1 MSIKKNIGKNT
12 IGDNQKMTVDLHTY
26 NMSTHDL
33 STIFRNTQSPGTLV
47 PNLVLLAQKG
57 DTIDI
62 DIESHVLTHPT
73 VGPLFGSF
81 KHENHIFSVPLRL
94 YNSWLHNNRT
104 KIGLNMADIK
114 LPQIKVNI
122 NNKIDVP
129 KVENINS
136 QVNPSCLLAYLG
148 IRGFGNN
155 IAADGAT
162 INAPVEKLAVPLLG
176 YYDIFK
182 NYYANTQE
190 KDFYIIGATEAIQQI
205 IVNQVSGGKFASE
218 TPDNIQIGIAKGD
231 TVTINPKN
239 TYEANELT
247 VTWID
252 ASINKPR
259 TGQIDDFGTW
269 NKATGVWTVNI
280 SQTTVGVLMS
290 ITPKNRVS
298 LKSYPLED
306 IDEMRDLILQ
316 TKGNTTLYVNEEQAE
331 YDLPLY
337 KSFGERLP
345 TGKLNTTSSQYG
357 LALKTYNSDLLQN
370 WINTEWIDGVTG
382 INEISAVDVSDGKL
396 TMDALN
402 LSQKIYNMLNRI
414 AVSGGTYRDWLET
427 VFTGGNYMERCE
439 TPMFEGGMSTEIV
452 FQEVISNSA
461 SGEQPLGTLAGRGYD
476 TGKQKGGHIKIKVTE
491 PCFIMGMGSI
501 TPRIDY
507 SQGNEFYNELKTLDD
522 IHKPALDGI
531 GYQDSLNWQ
540 RAWWDDIYQNGN
552 INSRVQPSA
561 GKTVAWINYMTNINK
576 TFGNFAVNE
585 NEAFMVLNRN
595 YEFKSGTQLPT
606 TRIADLT
613 TYIDPVKFNYI
624 FAETNLDA
632 MNFWVQTKFD
642 IKVRRLISAKQIPN
656 L

>member
-1 MSIKKNIGKNT
+1 MSLQKNIGKNT
-12 IGDNQKMTVDLHTY
+12 IGDNNKMSVDLHTY

-33 STIFRNTQSPGTLV
+33 STIFRNTQSAGTLV

-81 KHENHIFSVPLRL
+81 KHENHIFSIPIRL

-104 KIGLNMADIK
+104 KIGLNMSDIK
-114 LPQIKVNI
+114 LPQLSINI
-122 NNKIDVP
+122 NKTADKPTPDNQWTQI
-129 KVENINS
+129 
-136 QVNPSCLLAYLG
+136 NPSCLLAYLG
-148 IRGFGNN
+148 IRGYAYN
-155 IAADGAT
+155 T
-162 INAPVEKLAVPLLG
+162 TTSSQEVTVQKMAVPFLG
-176 YYDIFK
+176 YFDIFK

-190 KDFYIIGATEAIQQI
+190 ENFYIIGATVAITQI
-205 IVNQVSGGKFASE
+205 KVTQAEGAIYVST
-218 TPDNIQIGIAKGD
+218 TPDKINIGIANGD
-231 TVTINPKN
+231 SVEINPKN
-239 TYEANELT
+239 TYEADELT
-247 VTWID
+247 ITWFD
-252 ASINKPR
+252 MSTETTR
-259 TGQIDDFGTW
+259 TGKPTDFGTW
-269 NKATGVWTVNI
+269 NKTSGNWNVVMAPT
-280 SQTTVGVLMS
+280 QVGLLMS
-290 ITPKNRVS
+290 ITPKNRVK
-298 LKSYPLED
+298 LQDYPLEE
-306 IDEMRDLILQ
+306 IDEMRDIILS
-316 TKGNTTLYVNEEQAE
+316 TKGNITSIPNKSSIALY
-331 YDLPLY
+331 D
-337 KSFGERLP
+337 SFSKRLP
-345 TGKLNTTSSQYG
+345 SGKLNTTSSQYG
-357 LALKTYNSDLLQN
+357 LCLKTYNSDLLQN
-370 WINTEWIDGVTG
+370 WINTEWIDGVNG
-382 INEISAVDVSDGKL
+382 ISEVTAIDVTDGKL

-402 LSQKIYNMLNRI
+402 LQQKVYNMLNRI

-439 TPMFEGGMSTEIV
+439 TPIFEGGMSTEIV

-491 PCFIMGMGSI
+491 PSFIMGIGSI

-507 SQGNEFYNELKTLDD
+507 SQGNEFYNEFLTLDD

-540 RAWWDDIYQNGN
+540 RAWWDDNRMENNNRI
-552 INSRVQPSA
+552 QPSA
-561 GKTVAWINYMTNINK
+561 GKTVAWLNYMTNINR
-576 TFGNFAVNE
+576 TFGNFAIND

-595 YEFKSGTQLPT
+595 YEMSPSAGTNET
-606 TRIADLT
+606 KIADLT
-613 TYIDPVKFNYI
+613 TYIDPVKYNYI

>member
-1 MSIKKNIGKNT
+1 MSIQKNIGKNT

-81 KHENHIFSVPLRL
+81 KHENHIYSVPLRL

-104 KIGLNMADIK
+104 KIGLNMSDIK
-114 LPQIKVNI
+114 LPQIKVDI
-122 NNKIDVP
+122 DNKKDVP
-129 KVENINS
+129 TVENTNS

-155 IAADGAT
+155 INTDAT
-162 INAPVEKLAVPLLG
+162 TITAPVEKLAVPLLG

-190 KDFYIIGATEAIQQI
+190 EDFYIIGATEAIDKITVKQTGG
-205 IVNQVSGGKFASE
+205 VNIASK
-218 TPDNIQIGIAKGD
+218 TPDNINIGIANGD
-231 TVTINPKN
+231 VVQIRPAN
-239 TYEANELT
+239 TYDNSELT
-247 VTWID
+247 ITWHNAALDKIM
-252 ASINKPR
+252 SGHP
-259 TGQIDDFGTW
+259 TDFGTW
-269 NKATGVWTVNI
+269 NKTTGEWTVKMTN
-280 SQTTVGVLMS
+280 TVGVLMS

-298 LKSYPLED
+298 LKSYPLQS

-439 TPMFEGGMSTEIV
+439 TPIFEGGMSTEIV

-491 PCFIMGMGSI
+491 PCFIMGIGSI

-507 SQGNEFYNELKTLDD
+507 SQGNEFFNELKTIDD

-540 RAWWDDIYQNGN
+540 RAWWDDIYPNGD
-552 INSRVQPSA
+552 ITKRVQPSA

-595 YEFKSGTQLPT
+595 YEFKSGVQLTT

-613 TYIDPVKFNYI
+613 TYIDPVKYNYI

>member
-1 MSIKKNIGKNT
+1 MSIQKNIGKNT

-33 STIFRNTQSPGTLV
+33 STIFRNTQSAGTLV

-104 KIGLNMADIK
+104 KIGLNMSDIK

-122 NNKIDVP
+122 NNKKDVP
-129 KVENINS
+129 TVENTNS

-155 IAADGAT
+155 INTDGVT
-162 INAPVEKLAVPLLG
+162 ISAPVEKLAIPLLG

-190 KDFYIIGATEAIQQI
+190 EDFYIIGATEAIDGITVTQTNGTI
-205 IVNQVSGGKFASE
+205 IQST
-218 TPDNIQIGIAKGD
+218 TPDNINIGIANEDK
-231 TVTINPKN
+231 VKISPKN
-239 TYEANELT
+239 TYNNDELI
-247 VTWID
+247 VTWHN
-252 ASINKPR
+252 AALNKTMSGYP
-259 TGQIDDFGTW
+259 TDFGTW
-269 NKATGVWTVNI
+269 NKNTGEWTVKMTN
-280 SQTTVGVLMS
+280 TVGVLMS
-290 ITPKNRVS
+290 ITPKNRLS
-298 LKSYPLED
+298 LKTYPLED

-316 TKGNTTLYVNEEQAE
+316 TRGNTTLYVNEEQSG
-331 YDLPLY
+331 YNLPLY

-345 TGKLNTTSSQYG
+345 TGKLKTTSSQYG

-414 AVSGGTYRDWLET
+414 AISGGTYRDWLET

-476 TGKQKGGHIKIKVTE
+476 TGRQKGGHIKIKVTE
-491 PCFIMGMGSI
+491 PCFIMGIGSI

-540 RAWWDDIYQNGN
+540 RAWWDDIYQNAD
-552 INSRVQPSA
+552 ITKRVQPSS
-561 GKTVAWINYMTNINK
+561 GKTVAWINYMTNINR

-595 YEFKSGTQLPT
+595 YEFKKGIQLT
-606 TRIADLT
+606 STRIADLT
-613 TYIDPVKFNYI
+613 TYIDPVKYNYI

>member
-1 MSIKKNIGKNT
+1 MSIQKNIGKNT
-12 IGDNQKMTVDLHTY
+12 IGDNKKMSVDLHTY

-33 STIFRNTQSPGTLV
+33 STIWRNTQSVGTLV
-47 PNLVLLAQKG
+47 PNLCFLAQKG

-81 KHENHIFSVPLRL
+81 KHENHIFSVPIRL

-114 LPQIKVNI
+114 LPQLQVII
-122 NNKIDVP
+122 NNKEDKPTVN
-129 KVENINS
+129 NIWT
-136 QVNPSCLLAYLG
+136 QINPSCLLAYLG
-148 IRGFGNN
+148 IRGFGNIIDSTTN
-155 IAADGAT
+155 KQAI
-162 INAPVEKLAVPLLG
+162 EKLAIPLIA

-190 KDFYIIGATEAIQQI
+190 ENFYTIGGTNAIKT
-205 IVNQVSGGKFASE
+205 VTVSQDGGRQYKSE
-218 TPDNIQIGIAKGD
+218 TPDNIQIGIKNND
-231 TVTINPKN
+231 SVTIEPTN
-239 TYEANELT
+239 TYEADDLT
-247 VTWID
+247 VTWFNQ
-252 ASINKPR
+252 ALGKKV
-259 TGQIDDFGTW
+259 TGTPTDFGVWSKTSGTW
-269 NKATGVWTVNI
+269 DVQMPET
-280 SQTTVGVLMS
+280 QVGLLLS
-290 ITPKNRVS
+290 ITPKNRVRLASYS
-298 LKSYPLED
+298 LESIEE
-306 IDEMRDLILQ
+306 IRDQILLR
-316 TKGNTTLYVNEEQAE
+316 KGNTTFYIREGSATPTLYHRFTQR
-331 YDLPLY
+331 
-337 KSFGERLP
+337 KSDG
-345 TGKLNTTSSQYG
+345 TLNTTTPQYG

-382 INEISAVDVSDGKL
+382 INEISSVDVTDGKL

-402 LSQKIYNMLNRI
+402 LAQKVYNMLNRI
-414 AVSGGTYRDWLET
+414 AVSGGTYKDWLET
-427 VFTGGNYMERCE
+427 VFTSGNYMERCE

-491 PCFIMGMGSI
+491 PCFIMGIGSI

-540 RAWWDDIYQNGN
+540 RAWWDDKYDAAQKLRI
-552 INSRVQPSA
+552 QPAA
-561 GKTVAWINYMTNINK
+561 GKTVAWINYMTNINR
-576 TFGNFAVNE
+576 TFGNFAIND
-585 NEAFMVLNRN
+585 NEAFMVMNRN
-595 YEFKSGTQLPT
+595 YEINQPSDQNLTSIG
-606 TRIADLT
+606 DLT

-624 FAETNLDA
+624 FAETSLDA

>member
-1 MSIKKNIGKNT
+1 MSLQKNIGKNT
-12 IGDNQKMTVDLHTY
+12 IGDNNKISVDLHTY

-33 STIFRNTQSPGTLV
+33 STIFRNTQSAGTLV

-81 KHENHIFSVPLRL
+81 KHENHIFSIPIRL

-104 KIGLNMADIK
+104 KIGLNMSDIK
-114 LPQIKVNI
+114 LPQLSI
-122 NNKIDVP
+122 KIDKKIDNP
-129 KVENINS
+129 TPDNQWS
-136 QVNPSCLLAYLG
+136 QINPSCLLAYLG
-148 IRGFGNN
+148 IRGYAYNTTTSSQEVV
-155 IAADGAT
+155 IQ
-162 INAPVEKLAVPLLG
+162 KMAVPLLG
-176 YYDIFK
+176 YFDIFK

-190 KDFYIIGATEAIQQI
+190 ENFYIIGGTEAITKIKVTQAEGAI
-205 IVNQVSGGKFASE
+205 YTST
-218 TPDNIQIGIAKGD
+218 TPDKINIGIANGD
-231 TVTINPKN
+231 SVEITPKN
-239 TYEANELT
+239 TYEAEELT
-247 VTWID
+247 ITWFD
-252 ASINKPR
+252 MSTETTR
-259 TGQIDDFGTW
+259 TGKPTDFGTW
-269 NKATGVWTVNI
+269 NKTSGNWNVVMAPT
-280 SQTTVGVLMS
+280 QVGLLMS
-290 ITPKNRVS
+290 ITPKNRVQ
-298 LKSYPLED
+298 LQDYPLEQ
-306 IDEMRDLILQ
+306 IDEMRDIILS
-316 TKGNTTLYVNEEQAE
+316 TKGNITSIPNKSNIALY
-331 YDLPLY
+331 D
-337 KSFGERLP
+337 SFGQRLP
-345 TGKLNTTSSQYG
+345 NGKLNTTSSQYG
-357 LALKTYNSDLLQN
+357 LCLKTYNSDLLQN
-370 WINTEWIDGVTG
+370 WINTEWIDGVNG
-382 INEISAVDVSDGKL
+382 ISEVTAIDVTDGKL

-402 LSQKIYNMLNRI
+402 LQQKVYNMLNRI

-439 TPMFEGGMSTEIV
+439 TPIFEGGMSTEIV

-491 PCFIMGMGSI
+491 PSFIMGIGSI

-507 SQGNEFYNELKTLDD
+507 SQGNEFYNEFLTLDD

-540 RAWWDDIYQNGN
+540 RAWWDDNRMENNQ
-552 INSRVQPSA
+552 RLQPSA
-561 GKTVAWINYMTNINK
+561 GKTVAWLNYMTNINR
-576 TFGNFAVNE
+576 TFGNFAIND

-595 YEFKSGTQLPT
+595 YEMSPSAGTNET
-606 TRIADLT
+606 KIADLT
-613 TYIDPVKFNYI
+613 TYIDPVKYNYI

>member
-1 MSIKKNIGKNT
+1 MSLQKNIGKNT
-12 IGDNQKMTVDLHTY
+12 IGDNNKMSVDLHTY

-33 STIFRNTQSPGTLV
+33 STIFRNTQSAGTLV

-81 KHENHIFSVPLRL
+81 KHENHIFSIPIRL

-104 KIGLNMADIK
+104 KIGLNMSDIK
-114 LPQIKVNI
+114 LPQLSINI
-122 NNKIDVP
+122 NKTADRPTPDNQWTQI
-129 KVENINS
+129 
-136 QVNPSCLLAYLG
+136 NPSCLLAYLG
-148 IRGFGNN
+148 IRGYAYNTTTSSQE
-155 IAADGAT
+155 IT
-162 INAPVEKLAVPLLG
+162 VQKMAVPLLG
-176 YYDIFK
+176 YFDIFK

-190 KDFYIIGATEAIQQI
+190 ENFYIIGATVAITKIKVTQAEGATYI
-205 IVNQVSGGKFASE
+205 ST
-218 TPDNIQIGIAKGD
+218 TPDKINIGIANGD
-231 TVTINPKN
+231 SVEINPKD
-239 TYEANELT
+239 TYEADELT
-247 VTWID
+247 ITWFD
-252 ASINKPR
+252 MSTETTR
-259 TGQIDDFGTW
+259 TGKPTDFGTW
-269 NKATGVWTVNI
+269 NKTSGNWNVIMAPT
-280 SQTTVGVLMS
+280 QVGLLMS
-290 ITPKNRVS
+290 ITPKNRVK
-298 LKSYPLED
+298 LQDYPLEE
-306 IDEMRDLILQ
+306 IDEMRDTILS
-316 TKGNTTLYVNEEQAE
+316 TKGNITSIPNKSSIALY
-331 YDLPLY
+331 D
-337 KSFGERLP
+337 SFSKRLP
-345 TGKLNTTSSQYG
+345 NGKLNTTSSQYG
-357 LALKTYNSDLLQN
+357 LCLKTYNSDLLQN
-370 WINTEWIDGVTG
+370 WINTEWIDGVNG
-382 INEISAVDVSDGKL
+382 ISEVTAIDVTDGKL

-402 LSQKIYNMLNRI
+402 LQQKVYNMLNRI

-439 TPMFEGGMSTEIV
+439 TPIFEGGMSTEIV

-491 PCFIMGMGSI
+491 PSFIMGIGSI

-507 SQGNEFYNELKTLDD
+507 SQGNEFYNELLTLDD

-540 RAWWDDIYQNGN
+540 RAWWDDNRMENNHRI
-552 INSRVQPSA
+552 QPSA
-561 GKTVAWINYMTNINK
+561 GKTVAWLNYMTNINR
-576 TFGNFAVNE
+576 TFGNFAIND

-595 YEFKSGTQLPT
+595 YEMSPSAGTNET
-606 TRIADLT
+606 KIADLT
-613 TYIDPVKFNYI
+613 TYIDPVKYNYI

>member
-1 MSIKKNIGKNT
+1 MSLQKNIGKNT
-12 IGDNQKMTVDLHTY
+12 IGDNNKMSVDLHTY

-33 STIFRNTQSPGTLV
+33 STIFRNTQSAGTLV

-73 VGPLFGSF
+73 EGPLFGSF
-81 KHENHIFSVPLRL
+81 KHENHIFSIPIRL

-104 KIGLNMADIK
+104 KIGLNMSDIK
-114 LPQIKVNI
+114 LPQLSISI
-122 NNKIDVP
+122 NKEKDRPTPDNQWTQI
-129 KVENINS
+129 
-136 QVNPSCLLAYLG
+136 NPSCLLAYLG
-148 IRGFGNN
+148 IRGYAYNTTTSGQEV
-155 IAADGAT
+155 T
-162 INAPVEKLAVPLLG
+162 VQKMAVPLLG
-176 YYDIFK
+176 YFDIFK

-190 KDFYIIGATEAIQQI
+190 ENFYIIGATEAITKITVTQAEGAI
-205 IVNQVSGGKFASE
+205 YTST
-218 TPDNIQIGIAKGD
+218 TPDKINIGIASGD
-231 TVTINPKN
+231 SVEITPKN
-239 TYEANELT
+239 TYEENELT
-247 VTWID
+247 ITWFD
-252 ASINKPR
+252 MSTETTR
-259 TGQIDDFGTW
+259 TGKPSDFGTW
-269 NKATGVWTVNI
+269 NKTSGNWNVVMAPT
-280 SQTTVGVLMS
+280 QVGLLMS
-290 ITPKNRVS
+290 ITPKNRVQ
-298 LKSYPLED
+298 LQNYPLEE
-306 IDEMRDLILQ
+306 IDEMRDIILS
-316 TKGNTTLYVNEEQAE
+316 TKGNVTSIPNKSSIALY
-331 YDLPLY
+331 D
-337 KSFGERLP
+337 SFGQRLP
-345 TGKLNTTSSQYG
+345 NGKLNTTSSQYG
-357 LALKTYNSDLLQN
+357 LCLKTYNSDLLQN
-370 WINTEWIDGVTG
+370 WINTEWIDGVNG
-382 INEISAVDVSDGKL
+382 ISEVTAIDVTDGKL

-402 LSQKIYNMLNRI
+402 LQQKVYNMLNRI

-439 TPMFEGGMSTEIV
+439 TPIFEGGMSTEIV

-491 PCFIMGMGSI
+491 PSFIMGIGSI

-507 SQGNEFYNELKTLDD
+507 SQGNEFYNEFLTLDD

-540 RAWWDDIYQNGN
+540 RAWWDDNRMENNHRI
-552 INSRVQPSA
+552 QPSA
-561 GKTVAWINYMTNINK
+561 GKTVAWLNYMTNINR
-576 TFGNFAVNE
+576 TFGNFAIND

-595 YEFKSGTQLPT
+595 YEMSPSAGTNET
-606 TRIADLT
+606 KIADLT
-613 TYIDPVKFNYI
+613 TYIDPAKYNYI

>member
-1 MSIKKNIGKNT
+1 MSLVKNIGKNT
-12 IGDNQKMTVDLHTY
+12 IGDNNKMSVNLHTY

-33 STIFRNTQSPGTLV
+33 STIFRNTQSAGTLV

-81 KHENHIFSVPLRL
+81 KHENHIFSIPIRL

-104 KIGLNMADIK
+104 KIGLNMSDIK
-114 LPQIKVNI
+114 LPQLSIS
-122 NNKIDVP
+122 IDKTKDNP
-129 KVENINS
+129 TPDNQWS
-136 QVNPSCLLAYLG
+136 QINPSCLLAYLG
-148 IRGFGNN
+148 IRGY
-155 IAADGAT
+155 AYSAVTSSQT
-162 INAPVEKLAVPLLG
+162 IEVKKMAVPLLG
-176 YYDIFK
+176 YFDIFK

-190 KDFYIIGATEAIQQI
+190 ENFYIIGATESIRSIKVTQAEGAIHT
-205 IVNQVSGGKFASE
+205 ST
-218 TPDNIQIGIAKGD
+218 TPDKINIGIANGD
-231 TVTINPKN
+231 SVEITPKN
-239 TYEANELT
+239 TYEANDIT
-247 VTWID
+247 ITWFD
-252 ASINKPR
+252 MATETTR
-259 TGQIDDFGTW
+259 TGKPTDFGTW
-269 NKATGVWTVNI
+269 NKNSGNWNVVMAPT
-280 SQTTVGVLMS
+280 QVGLLMS
-290 ITPKNRVS
+290 ITPNNRVQ
-298 LKSYPLED
+298 LQDYPLEQ
-306 IDEMRDLILQ
+306 IDEMRDVILS
-316 TKGNTTLYVNEEQAE
+316 TKGNITNIPNKSDIA
-331 YDLPLY
+331 LY
-337 KSFGERLP
+337 KSFGQRLP
-345 TGKLNTTSSQYG
+345 NGKLNTTSSQYG
-357 LALKTYNSDLLQN
+357 LCLKTYNSDLLQN
-370 WINTEWIDGVTG
+370 WINTEWIDGVNG
-382 INEISAVDVSDGKL
+382 ISEVTAIDVTDGKL

-402 LSQKIYNMLNRI
+402 LQQKVYNMLNRI

-439 TPMFEGGMSTEIV
+439 TPIFEGGISTEIV

-476 TGKQKGGHIKIKVTE
+476 TGKQKGGHVKIKVTE
-491 PCFIMGMGSI
+491 PSFIMGIGSI

-507 SQGNEFYNELKTLDD
+507 SQGNEFYNEFLTLDD

-540 RAWWDDIYQNGN
+540 RAWWDDNRMENNG
-552 INSRVQPSA
+552 RLQPSA
-561 GKTVAWINYMTNINK
+561 GKTVAWLNYMTNINR
-576 TFGNFAVNE
+576 TFGNFAIND

-595 YEFKSGTQLPT
+595 YEMSPSAGTKET
-606 TRIADLT
+606 KIADLT
-613 TYIDPVKFNYI
+613 TYIDPVKYNYI

>member
-1 MSIKKNIGKNT
+1 MSIEKNIGKNT

-104 KIGLNMADIK
+104 KIGLNMSDIK
-114 LPQIKVNI
+114 LPQLRVDI
-122 NNKIDVP
+122 NKTTDLPTTDNP
-129 KVENINS
+129 NS

-148 IRGFGNN
+148 IRGFGTNV
-155 IAADGAT
+155 AT
-162 INAPVEKLAVPLLG
+162 NEASTITIEKLAVPFLG

-190 KDFYIIGATEAIQQI
+190 ENFYIIGATEAIDQI
-205 IVNQVSGGKFASE
+205 IVTQTNGTIIKST
-218 TPDNIQIGIAKGD
+218 TPDNINIGIANADK
-231 TVTINPKN
+231 VKISPEN
-239 TYEANELT
+239 TYDADELT
-247 VTWID
+247 VTWHNAALD
-252 ASINKPR
+252 KMM
-259 TGQIDDFGTW
+259 TGHPTDFGTW
-269 NKATGVWTVNI
+269 NKTTGEWTVKITN
-280 SQTTVGVLMS
+280 TVGVLMS

-316 TKGNTTLYVNEEQAE
+316 TKGNTTLYINEEQAE
-331 YDLPLY
+331 YNLPLY

-370 WINTEWIDGVTG
+370 WVNSEWIDGVTG

-402 LSQKIYNMLNRI
+402 LSQKVYNMLNRI

-461 SGEQPLGTLAGRGYD
+461 SGDQPLGTLAGRGYD

-491 PCFIMGMGSI
+491 PCFIMGIGSI

-507 SQGNEFYNELKTLDD
+507 SQGNEFFNELKTLDD

-540 RAWWDDIYQNGN
+540 RAWWDDQYPSGS
-552 INSRVQPSA
+552 SRLQPAA

-576 TFGNFAVNE
+576 TFGNFAVNA

-595 YEFKSGTQLPT
+595 YELNPSGAVGQTL
-606 TRIADLT
+606 IADLT
-613 TYIDPVKFNYI
+613 TYIDPVKYNYI

-642 IKVRRLISAKQIPN
+642 IKMRRLISAKQIPN

>member
-12 IGDNQKMTVDLHTY
+12 IGDNDKMSVDLHTY

-33 STIFRNTQSPGTLV
+33 STIFRNTQSAGTLV

-81 KHENHIFSVPLRL
+81 KHENHIFSIPIRL

-104 KIGLNMADIK
+104 KIGLNMSDIK
-114 LPQIKVNI
+114 LPQIQVDI
-122 NNKIDVP
+122 NKNLDLP
-129 KVENINS
+129 TPDNQWS

-148 IRGFGNN
+148 IKGYG
-155 IAADGAT
+155 
-162 INAPVEKLAVPLLG
+162 INAIPTTDDVTIQKMAVPLLG

-190 KDFYIIGATEAIQQI
+190 EDFYTIGATDAINKI
-205 IVNQVSGGKFASE
+205 IVGQTTGVKIESN
-218 TPDNIQIGIAKGD
+218 TPDKINIGIADKD
-231 TVTINPKN
+231 TVQIFPIN
-239 TYEANELT
+239 TYNADELT
-247 VTWID
+247 VSWFD
-252 ASINKPR
+252 AASQTSKVGKP
-259 TGQIDDFGTW
+259 TDFGTW
-269 NKATGVWTVNI
+269 NKTTGQWVVKMPE
-280 SQTTVGVLMS
+280 TTVGVLMS
-290 ITPKNRVS
+290 ITPITRVK
-298 LKSYPLED
+298 LQKYPLED
-306 IDEMRDLILQ
+306 IDLMRDLIYGE
-316 TKGNTTLYVNEEQAE
+316 KGNTTTIITESYPG
-331 YDLPLY
+331 YSLPLY
-337 KSFGERLP
+337 QSFTKRLSS
-345 TGKLNTTSSQYG
+345 GKLNTTSSQFG
-357 LALKTYNSDLLQN
+357 LCLKTYNSDLLQN
-370 WINTEWIDGVTG
+370 WVNTEWIDGVTG
-382 INEISAVDVSDGKL
+382 INEISAVDVTDGKL

-402 LSQKIYNMLNRI
+402 LAQKVYNMLNRI

-491 PCFIMGMGSI
+491 PCFIMGIGSI

-507 SQGNEFYNELKTLDD
+507 SQGNEFFNEFQTLDD

-540 RAWWDDIYQNGN
+540 RAWWDDTYLAKSNRLQTA
-552 INSRVQPSA
+552 A
-561 GKTVAWINYMTNINK
+561 GKTVAWINYMTNINR
-576 TFGNFAVNE
+576 TFGNFAIND

-595 YEFKSGTQLPT
+595 YELSPTAGTNEPK
-606 TRIADLT
+606 IADLT

-624 FAETNLDA
+624 FADTNLDA

>member
-12 IGDNQKMTVDLHTY
+12 IGDNNKMSVDLHTY

-33 STIFRNTQSPGTLV
+33 STIFRNTQSAGTLV

-81 KHENHIFSVPLRL
+81 KHENHIFSIPIRL

-104 KIGLNMADIK
+104 KIGLNMSDIK
-114 LPQIKVNI
+114 LPQIQVNI
-122 NNKIDVP
+122 NKNLDLP
-129 KVENINS
+129 TPDNQWS
-136 QVNPSCLLAYLG
+136 QINPSCLLAYLG
-148 IRGFGNN
+148 IKGYG
-155 IAADGAT
+155 
-162 INAPVEKLAVPLLG
+162 INAIPTADDVTIQKMAVPLLG

-190 KDFYIIGATEAIQQI
+190 EDFYTIGATDAINKI
-205 IVNQVSGGKFASE
+205 IVGQTTGAKIESN
-218 TPDNIQIGIAKGD
+218 TPDKINIGIANKD
-231 TVTINPKN
+231 TVQIFPIN
-239 TYEANELT
+239 TYNADELT
-247 VTWID
+247 ITWFD
-252 ASINKPR
+252 AASQTPKIGKP
-259 TGQIDDFGTW
+259 TDFGTW
-269 NKATGVWTVNI
+269 NKTTGQWVI
-280 SQTTVGVLMS
+280 KIPETTVGVLMS
-290 ITPKNRVS
+290 ITPITRVK
-298 LKSYPLED
+298 LQKYPLED
-306 IDEMRDLILQ
+306 IDLMRDLIYGE
-316 TKGNTTLYVNEEQAE
+316 KGNTTTIITGSYPG
-331 YDLPLY
+331 YSLPLY
-337 KSFGERLP
+337 QSFVKRL
-345 TGKLNTTSSQYG
+345 TSGKLNTTSSQFG
-357 LALKTYNSDLLQN
+357 LCLKTYNSDLLQN
-370 WINTEWIDGVTG
+370 WVNTEWIDGVTG
-382 INEISAVDVSDGKL
+382 INEISAVDVTDGKL

-402 LSQKIYNMLNRI
+402 LAQKVYNMLNRI
-414 AVSGGTYRDWLET
+414 AVSGGTYKDWLET
-427 VFTGGNYMERCE
+427 VFTGSNYMERCE

-491 PCFIMGMGSI
+491 PCFIMGIGSI

-507 SQGNEFYNELKTLDD
+507 SQGNEFFNEFQTLDD

-540 RAWWDDIYQNGN
+540 RAWWDDTYLAKSNRLQTA
-552 INSRVQPSA
+552 A
-561 GKTVAWINYMTNINK
+561 GKTVAWINYMTNINR
-576 TFGNFAVNE
+576 TFGNFAINN

-595 YEFKSGTQLPT
+595 YELSPTAGTNEPK
-606 TRIADLT
+606 IADLT

-624 FAETNLDA
+624 FADTNLDA

>member
-1 MSIKKNIGKNT
+1 MGIKKNIGKNT
-12 IGDNQKMTVDLHTY
+12 IGDNNKMSVDLHTY

-33 STIFRNTQSPGTLV
+33 STIWRNTQSAGTLV
-47 PNLVLLAQKG
+47 PNLCFLAQKG
-57 DTIDI
+57 DTIDM

-73 VGPLFGSF
+73 TGPLFGSF
-81 KHENHIFSVPLRL
+81 KHENHIFSIPIRL

-104 KIGLNMADIK
+104 KIGLNMSDIK
-114 LPQIKVNI
+114 LPQLQVKISRDGDAPTA
-122 NNKIDVP
+122 NKP
-129 KVENINS
+129 WS
-136 QVNPSCLLAYLG
+136 QIHPSCLLAYLG
-148 IRGFGNN
+148 IRGFGKNMN
-155 IAADGAT
+155 SDLGDVT
-162 INAPVEKLAVPLLG
+162 IEKLAIPLIG

-190 KDFYIIGATEAIQQI
+190 EKFYTIGATEAIKAITVEQT
-205 IVNQVSGGKFASE
+205 GGRTFESE
-218 TPDNIQIGIAKGD
+218 TPDNIQIGIANED
-231 TVTINPKN
+231 LVTIVPIN
-239 TYEANELT
+239 TYNANELT
-247 VTWID
+247 IRWFNQ
-252 ASINKPR
+252 A
-259 TGQIDDFGTW
+259 TGKVQEGTPTDFGTW
-269 NKATGVWTVNI
+269 NKTTGIWTVLMPAT
-280 SQTTVGVLMS
+280 QVGLLMS
-290 ITPKNRVS
+290 ISPKNRVK
-298 LKSYPLED
+298 LVTYPLDTIEE
-306 IDEMRDLILQ
+306 IRDQILQ
-316 TKGNTTLYVNEEQAE
+316 KKGNTTFYIKQGSGTPTLYERFVQ
-331 YDLPLY
+331 
-337 KSFGERLP
+337 RLP
-345 TGKLNTTSSQYG
+345 NGDLNTTSPQYG

-370 WINTEWIDGVTG
+370 WINTEWIDGATG
-382 INEISAVDVSDGKL
+382 INEISSVDVTDGKL

-402 LSQKIYNMLNRI
+402 LAQKVYNMLNRI

-491 PCFIMGMGSI
+491 PCFIMGIGSI

-540 RAWWDDIYQNGN
+540 RAWFDDIYTEEGHR
-552 INSRVQPSA
+552 IQPAA
-561 GKTVAWINYMTNINK
+561 GKTVAWINYMTNINR
-576 TFGNFAVNE
+576 TFGNFAIND

-595 YEFKSGTQLPT
+595 YEINPAATNNITQ
-606 TRIADLT
+606 IADLT

>member
-12 IGDNQKMTVDLHTY
+12 IGDNNKMSVDLHTY

-33 STIFRNTQSPGTLV
+33 STIFRNTQSAGTLV

-81 KHENHIFSVPLRL
+81 KHENHIFSVPIRL

-104 KIGLNMADIK
+104 KIGLNMSDIK
-114 LPQIKVNI
+114 LPQIQVNI
-122 NNKIDVP
+122 NKNLDLP
-129 KVENINS
+129 TPDNQWS

-148 IRGFGNN
+148 IRGYG
-155 IAADGAT
+155 
-162 INAPVEKLAVPLLG
+162 INAIPTTDDVTIQKMAVPLLG

-190 KDFYIIGATEAIQQI
+190 EDFYTIGATNAINKI
-205 IVNQVSGGKFASE
+205 IVGQTTGAKIESN
-218 TPDNIQIGIAKGD
+218 TPDKISIGIANGD
-231 TVTINPKN
+231 TVQIFPIN
-239 TYEANELT
+239 TYEADELT
-247 VTWID
+247 VSWFD
-252 ASINKPR
+252 AASETTKVGEPTN
-259 TGQIDDFGTW
+259 FGTW
-269 NKATGVWTVNI
+269 NKTTGQWVVKMPA
-280 SQTTVGVLMS
+280 TTVGVLMS
-290 ITPKNRVS
+290 ITPTTRVK
-298 LKSYPLED
+298 LQKYPLED
-306 IDEMRDLILQ
+306 IDLMRDLIYSER
-316 TKGNTTLYVNEEQAE
+316 GNTTTIVTAKYPG

-337 KSFGERLP
+337 ESFTKRL
-345 TGKLNTTSSQYG
+345 TSGKLNTTSSQFG
-357 LALKTYNSDLLQN
+357 LCLKTYNSDLLQN
-370 WINTEWIDGVTG
+370 WVNTEWIDGVTG
-382 INEISAVDVSDGKL
+382 INEISAVDVTDGKL

-402 LSQKIYNMLNRI
+402 LAQKVYNMLNRI

-491 PCFIMGMGSI
+491 PCFIMGIGSI

-507 SQGNEFYNELKTLDD
+507 SQGNEFFNEFQTLDD

-540 RAWWDDIYQNGN
+540 RAWWDDTYLAKSNRLQTA
-552 INSRVQPSA
+552 A
-561 GKTVAWINYMTNINK
+561 GKTVAWINYMTNINR
-576 TFGNFAVNE
+576 TFGNFAIND

-595 YEFKSGTQLPT
+595 YELSPTAGTNEPK
-606 TRIADLT
+606 IADLT

-624 FAETNLDA
+624 FADTNLDA

>member
-1 MSIKKNIGKNT
+1 MSLQKNIGKNT
-12 IGDNQKMTVDLHTY
+12 IGDNNKMSVDLHTY

-33 STIFRNTQSPGTLV
+33 STIFRNTQSAGTLV

-81 KHENHIFSVPLRL
+81 KHENHIFSIPIRL

-104 KIGLNMADIK
+104 KIGLNMSDIK
-114 LPQIKVNI
+114 LPQLSINI
-122 NNKIDVP
+122 NKTADRPTPDNQWTQI
-129 KVENINS
+129 
-136 QVNPSCLLAYLG
+136 NPSCLLAYLG
-148 IRGFGNN
+148 IRGYAYNT
-155 IAADGAT
+155 AT
-162 INAPVEKLAVPLLG
+162 SSQEVTVQKMAVPLLG
-176 YYDIFK
+176 YFDIFK

-190 KDFYIIGATEAIQQI
+190 ENFYIIGATVAITKIKVTQAEGAAYI
-205 IVNQVSGGKFASE
+205 ST
-218 TPDNIQIGIAKGD
+218 TPDKINIGIANGD
-231 TVTINPKN
+231 SVEINPKD
-239 TYEANELT
+239 TYEADELT
-247 VTWID
+247 ITWFD
-252 ASINKPR
+252 MSTETTR
-259 TGQIDDFGTW
+259 TGKPTDFGTW
-269 NKATGVWTVNI
+269 NKTSGNWNVIMAPT
-280 SQTTVGVLMS
+280 QVGLLMS
-290 ITPKNRVS
+290 ITPKNRVK
-298 LKSYPLED
+298 LQDYPLEE
-306 IDEMRDLILQ
+306 IDEMRDIILS
-316 TKGNTTLYVNEEQAE
+316 TKGNITSIPNKSSIALY
-331 YDLPLY
+331 D
-337 KSFGERLP
+337 SFGKRLP
-345 TGKLNTTSSQYG
+345 NGKLNTTSSQYG
-357 LALKTYNSDLLQN
+357 LCLKTYNSDLLQN
-370 WINTEWIDGVTG
+370 WINTEWIDGVNG
-382 INEISAVDVSDGKL
+382 ISEVTAIDVTDGKL

-402 LSQKIYNMLNRI
+402 LQQKVYNMLNRI
-414 AVSGGTYRDWLET
+414 AVSGGTYKDWLET

-439 TPMFEGGMSTEIV
+439 TPIFEGGMSTEIV

-491 PCFIMGMGSI
+491 PSFIMGIGSI

-507 SQGNEFYNELKTLDD
+507 SQGNEFYNELLTLDD

-540 RAWWDDIYQNGN
+540 RAWWDDNRMENNNRI
-552 INSRVQPSA
+552 QPSA
-561 GKTVAWINYMTNINK
+561 GKTVAWLNYMTNINR
-576 TFGNFAVNE
+576 TFGNFAIND

-595 YEFKSGTQLPT
+595 YEMSPSAGTNET
-606 TRIADLT
+606 KIADLT
-613 TYIDPVKFNYI
+613 TYIDPVKYNYI

>member
-12 IGDNQKMTVDLHTY
+12 IGDNNKISVDLHTY

-33 STIFRNTQSPGTLV
+33 STIFRNTQSAGTLV

-81 KHENHIFSVPLRL
+81 KHENHIFSVPIRL

-104 KIGLNMADIK
+104 KIGLNMSEIK
-114 LPQIKVNI
+114 LPQIQVSI
-122 NNKIDVP
+122 NK
-129 KVENINS
+129 ENDNPEPNNQWS

-148 IRGFGNN
+148 IRGFG
-155 IAADGAT
+155 
-162 INAPVEKLAVPLLG
+162 INATTPNENVTIQKLAVPLIG

-182 NYYANTQE
+182 NFYANTQE
-190 KDFYIIGATEAIQQI
+190 ENFYIIGATTAIEGI
-205 IVNQVSGGKFASE
+205 IVTQTSGGIFTST
-218 TPDNIQIGIAKGD
+218 TPDKINIGIANGD
-231 TVTINPKN
+231 IVTIAPIN
-239 TYEANELT
+239 TYEATELT
-247 VTWID
+247 VTWYD
-252 ASINKPR
+252 AATETAR
-259 TGQIDDFGTW
+259 TGKPTDFGTW
-269 NKATGVWTVNI
+269 NKAVGKWTI
-280 SQTTVGVLMS
+280 KMPATTVGALMS
-290 ITPKNRVS
+290 ITPNSRVK
-298 LKSYPLED
+298 LKTYPLED
-306 IDEMRDLILQ
+306 IDNLRDNILT
-316 TKGNTTLYVNEEQAE
+316 TKGNIVFNATGN
-331 YDLPLY
+331 DSIPLL
-337 KSFGERLP
+337 KSFAERLP
-345 TGKLNTTSSQYG
+345 NGKLNTTSVQYG
-357 LALKTYNSDLLQN
+357 LCLKTYNSDLLQN
-370 WINTEWIDGVTG
+370 WVNTEWIEGTTG
-382 INEISAVDVSDGKL
+382 INEISAVDVSEGKL

-402 LSQKIYNMLNRI
+402 LAQKIYNMLNRI

-491 PCFIMGMGSI
+491 PCFIMGIGSI

-507 SQGNEFYNELKTLDD
+507 SQGNEFFNELKTVDD

-540 RAWWDDIYQNGN
+540 RAWWDDTYMAKSNRLQTA
-552 INSRVQPSA
+552 A
-561 GKTVAWINYMTNINK
+561 GKTVAWINYMTNINR
-576 TFGNFAVNE
+576 TFGNFAIND

-595 YEFKSGTQLPT
+595 YELKPNAGTNET
-606 TRIADLT
+606 KIADLT

-624 FAETNLDA
+624 FADTNLDA

-642 IKVRRLISAKQIPN
+642 IKLRRLISAKQIPN

>member
-1 MSIKKNIGKNT
+1 MSLQRNIGKNT
-12 IGDNQKMTVDLHTY
+12 IGDNNKMSVNLHTY

-33 STIFRNTQSPGTLV
+33 STIFRNTQSAGTLV

-81 KHENHIFSVPLRL
+81 KHENHIFSVPIRL

-104 KIGLNMADIK
+104 KIGLNMSDIK
-114 LPQIKVNI
+114 LPQLSIS
-122 NNKIDVP
+122 IDKTTDNP
-129 KVENINS
+129 TPDNQWTQI
-136 QVNPSCLLAYLG
+136 NPSCLLAYSG
-148 IRGFGNN
+148 IRGYAYNTSTSSQN
-155 IAADGAT
+155 T
-162 INAPVEKLAVPLLG
+162 VVQKMAVPLLG
-176 YYDIFK
+176 YFDIFK

-190 KDFYIIGATEAIQQI
+190 ERFYIIGATEAITNIKVTQAKGAI
-205 IVNQVSGGKFASE
+205 YNSK
-218 TPDNIQIGIAKGD
+218 TPDKINIGIASGD
-231 TVTINPKN
+231 SVEITPKN
-239 TYEANELT
+239 KYEADELT
-247 VTWID
+247 ITWFD
-252 ASINKPR
+252 MSTETTR
-259 TGQIDDFGTW
+259 TGKPTDFGTW
-269 NKATGVWTVNI
+269 NKTSGNWNVVMAPT
-280 SQTTVGVLMS
+280 QVGLLMS
-290 ITPKNRVS
+290 ITPKNRVQ
-298 LKSYPLED
+298 LQDYPLEE
-306 IDEMRDLILQ
+306 IDEMRDIILS
-316 TKGNTTLYVNEEQAE
+316 TKGNITSIPNKSSIALY
-331 YDLPLY
+331 D
-337 KSFGERLP
+337 SFGQRLP
-345 TGKLNTTSSQYG
+345 NGKLNTTSSQYG
-357 LALKTYNSDLLQN
+357 LCLKTYNSDLLQN
-370 WINTEWIDGVTG
+370 WINTEWIDGVNG
-382 INEISAVDVSDGKL
+382 ISEVTAIDVTDGKL

-402 LSQKIYNMLNRI
+402 LQQKVYNMLNRI

-439 TPMFEGGMSTEIV
+439 TPIFEGGMSTEIV

-476 TGKQKGGHIKIKVTE
+476 TGKQKGGHVKIKVTE
-491 PCFIMGMGSI
+491 PSFIMGIGSI

-507 SQGNEFYNELKTLDD
+507 SQGNEFYNEFLTLDD

-540 RAWWDDIYQNGN
+540 RAWWDDNRMENNYRI
-552 INSRVQPSA
+552 QPSA
-561 GKTVAWINYMTNINK
+561 GKTVAWLNYMTNINR
-576 TFGNFAVNE
+576 TFGNFAIND

-595 YEFKSGTQLPT
+595 YEMSPSAGVNDTK
-606 TRIADLT
+606 IADLT
-613 TYIDPVKFNYI
+613 TYIDPVKYNYI

>member
-1 MSIKKNIGKNT
+1 MSLQKNIGKNT
-12 IGDNQKMTVDLHTY
+12 IGDNNKMSVNLHTY

-33 STIFRNTQSPGTLV
+33 STIFRNTQSAGTLV

-73 VGPLFGSF
+73 LGPLFGSF
-81 KHENHIFSVPLRL
+81 KHENHIFSVPIRL

-104 KIGLNMADIK
+104 KIGLNMSDIK
-114 LPQIKVNI
+114 LPQLSI
-122 NNKIDVP
+122 KIDKTKDNP
-129 KVENINS
+129 TPDNQWS
-136 QVNPSCLLAYLG
+136 QINPSCLLAYLG
-148 IRGFGNN
+148 IRGYAYN
-155 IAADGAT
+155 AT
-162 INAPVEKLAVPLLG
+162 TSSQETEVQKMAVPLLG

-190 KDFYIIGATEAIQQI
+190 ENFYIIGATESITKIKVTQAEGA
-205 IVNQVSGGKFASE
+205 VYTST
-218 TPDNIQIGIAKGD
+218 TPDKINMGIANGD
-231 TVTINPKN
+231 SVEITPKN
-239 TYEANELT
+239 KYEADELT
-247 VTWID
+247 ITWFD
-252 ASINKPR
+252 MSTETAR
-259 TGQIDDFGTW
+259 TGKPTDFGTW
-269 NKATGVWTVNI
+269 NKASGNWNVIMAPTQAGL
-280 SQTTVGVLMS
+280 LMS
-290 ITPKNRVS
+290 ITPKNRVQ
-298 LKSYPLED
+298 LQDYPLEE
-306 IDEMRDLILQ
+306 IDEMRDIILS
-316 TKGNTTLYVNEEQAE
+316 TKGNITCIPNKSSIALY
-331 YDLPLY
+331 D
-337 KSFGERLP
+337 SFGQRLP
-345 TGKLNTTSSQYG
+345 NGKLNTTSSQYG
-357 LALKTYNSDLLQN
+357 LCLKTYNSDLLQN
-370 WINTEWIDGVTG
+370 WINTEWIDGVNG
-382 INEISAVDVSDGKL
+382 ISEVTAIDVTDGKL

-402 LSQKIYNMLNRI
+402 LQQKVYNMLNRI

-439 TPMFEGGMSTEIV
+439 TPIFEGGMSTEIV

-476 TGKQKGGHIKIKVTE
+476 TGKQKGGHVKIKVTE
-491 PCFIMGMGSI
+491 PSFIMGIGSI

-507 SQGNEFYNELKTLDD
+507 SQGNEFYNEFLTLDD

-540 RAWWDDIYQNGN
+540 RAWWDDNRMENNG
-552 INSRVQPSA
+552 RLQPSA
-561 GKTVAWINYMTNINK
+561 GKTVAWLNYMTNINR
-576 TFGNFAVNE
+576 TFGNFAIND

-595 YEFKSGTQLPT
+595 YEMSPSAGTNET
-606 TRIADLT
+606 KIADLT
-613 TYIDPVKFNYI
+613 TYIDPVKYNYI

>member
-1 MSIKKNIGKNT
+1 MSMKKNLGKNT
-12 IGDNQKMTVDLHTY
+12 IGDNNKMSVDLHTY
-26 NMSTHDL
+26 NMSTHDM
-33 STIFRNTQSPGTLV
+33 STIFRNTQSAGTLV

-73 VGPLFGSF
+73 TGPLFGSF
-81 KHENHIFSVPLRL
+81 KHENHIFSVPIRL

-104 KIGLNMADIK
+104 KIGLNISDIK
-114 LPQIKVNI
+114 LPQIEVEI
-122 NNKIDVP
+122 NKNLDVP
-129 KVENINS
+129 TPDNQWS

-148 IRGFGNN
+148 IKGYG
-155 IAADGAT
+155 
-162 INAPVEKLAVPLLG
+162 INATTTGEDVTIQKMAVPLLG

-190 KDFYIIGATEAIQQI
+190 EHFYTIGATDAINKI
-205 IVNQVSGGKFASE
+205 IVAQATGGRYESN
-218 TPDNIQIGIAKGD
+218 TPDKINIGIINGD
-231 TVTINPKN
+231 TVLIYPIN
-239 TYEANELT
+239 TYEASELT
-247 VTWID
+247 VTWFD
-252 ASINKPR
+252 AATETTKTGKP
-259 TGQIDDFGTW
+259 TDFGTW
-269 NKATGVWTVNI
+269 NKQSGKWLVKI
-280 SQTTVGVLMS
+280 PTTTTGVLMS
-290 ITPKNRVS
+290 IIPINRVK
-298 LKSYPLED
+298 LQRHPLEN
-306 IDEMRDLILQ
+306 IDLMRDLIYGE
-316 TKGNTTLYVNEEQAE
+316 KGNTTTIITANYPGYN
-331 YDLPLY
+331 LPLY
-337 KSFGERLP
+337 QSFAKRL
-345 TGKLNTTSSQYG
+345 TSGKLNTTSSQFG
-357 LALKTYNSDLLQN
+357 LCLKTYNSDLLQN
-370 WINTEWIDGVTG
+370 WVNTEWIDGVSG
-382 INEISAVDVSDGKL
+382 INEISAVDVTDGKL

-402 LSQKIYNMLNRI
+402 LAQKVYNMLNRI
-414 AVSGGTYRDWLET
+414 AVSGGTYKDWLET

-439 TPMFEGGMSTEIV
+439 TPIFEGGMSTEIV

-491 PCFIMGMGSI
+491 PCFIMGIGSI

-507 SQGNEFYNELKTLDD
+507 AQGNEFFNEFQTLDD

-540 RAWWDDIYQNGN
+540 RAWWDNTYMANNKRLQTA
-552 INSRVQPSA
+552 A
-561 GKTVAWINYMTNINK
+561 GKTVAWINYMTNINR
-576 TFGNFAVNE
+576 TFGNFAIND

-595 YEFKSGTQLPT
+595 YELSPNAGTNET
-606 TRIADLT
+606 KIADLT

-624 FAETNLDA
+624 FADTNLDA

>member
-1 MSIKKNIGKNT
+1 MSLQKNIGKNT
-12 IGDNQKMTVDLHTY
+12 IGDNNKMSVNLHTY

-33 STIFRNTQSPGTLV
+33 STIFRNTQSAGTLV

-81 KHENHIFSVPLRL
+81 KHENHIFSVPIRL

-104 KIGLNMADIK
+104 KIGLNMSDIK
-114 LPQIKVNI
+114 LPQLT
-122 NNKIDVP
+122 IDIDKTTDNP
-129 KVENINS
+129 TPDNQWS
-136 QVNPSCLLAYLG
+136 QINPSCLLAYLG
-148 IRGFGNN
+148 IRGYAYNS
-155 IAADGAT
+155 T
-162 INAPVEKLAVPLLG
+162 TSSQKVSVQKMAVPLLG
-176 YYDIFK
+176 YFDIFK

-190 KDFYIIGATEAIQQI
+190 ENFYIIGATESITKIKVTQAEGAIY
-205 IVNQVSGGKFASE
+205 NST
-218 TPDNIQIGIAKGD
+218 TPDKINIGIASGD
-231 TVTINPKN
+231 SVEIMPKN
-239 TYEANELT
+239 TYEANDIT
-247 VTWID
+247 ITWFDMSTETTRIG
-252 ASINKPR
+252 KP
-259 TGQIDDFGTW
+259 TDFGTW
-269 NKATGVWTVNI
+269 NKASGNWNVVMSPT
-280 SQTTVGVLMS
+280 QVGLLMS
-290 ITPKNRVS
+290 ITPNNRVQ
-298 LKSYPLED
+298 LKNYPLEQ
-306 IDEMRDLILQ
+306 IDEMRDTILS
-316 TKGNTTLYVNEEQAE
+316 TKGNITSIPNKSNITLY
-331 YDLPLY
+331 D
-337 KSFGERLP
+337 SFGERLP
-345 TGKLNTTSSQYG
+345 NGKLNTTSSQYG
-357 LALKTYNSDLLQN
+357 LCLKTYNSDLLQN
-370 WINTEWIDGVTG
+370 WINTEWIDGVNG
-382 INEISAVDVSDGKL
+382 ISEVTAIDVTDGKL

-402 LSQKIYNMLNRI
+402 LQQKVYNMLNRI

-439 TPMFEGGMSTEIV
+439 TPIFEGGMSTEIV

-491 PCFIMGMGSI
+491 PSFIMGIGSI

-507 SQGNEFYNELKTLDD
+507 SQGNEFYNEFLTLDD

-540 RAWWDDIYQNGN
+540 RAWWDDNRMENNG
-552 INSRVQPSA
+552 RLQPSA
-561 GKTVAWINYMTNINK
+561 GKTVAWLNYMTNINK
-576 TFGNFAVNE
+576 TFGNFAIND

-595 YEFKSGTQLPT
+595 YEMSPSAGTNET
-606 TRIADLT
+606 KIADLT
-613 TYIDPVKFNYI
+613 TYIDPVKYNYI

>member
-12 IGDNQKMTVDLHTY
+12 IGDNNKMSVDLHTY

-33 STIFRNTQSPGTLV
+33 STIFRNTQSVGTLV

-81 KHENHIFSVPLRL
+81 KHENHIFSVPIRL

-104 KIGLNMADIK
+104 KIGLNMSDIK
-114 LPQIKVNI
+114 LPQIQLGIKKND
-122 NNKIDVP
+122 NP
-129 KVENINS
+129 TPENQWT

-148 IRGFGNN
+148 IRGFG
-155 IAADGAT
+155 IVAPTSTTQSAT
-162 INAPVEKLAVPLLG
+162 IQKMAVPLIG

-182 NYYANTQE
+182 NFYANTQE
-190 KDFYIIGATEAIQQI
+190 ENFYIIGATTAIDKVEVAQKNGNKI
-205 IVNQVSGGKFASE
+205 ISN
-218 TPDNIQIGIAKGD
+218 TPDKINAGIANGD
-231 TVTINPKN
+231 IITVYPTN
-239 TYEANELT
+239 TYESSDLT
-247 VTWID
+247 VTWFD
-252 ASINKPR
+252 AASQTSR
-259 TGQIDDFGTW
+259 TGRPTEFGTW
-269 NKATGVWTVNI
+269 NKATGKWSVI
-280 SQTTVGVLMS
+280 MSETTVGVLMS
-290 ITPKNRVS
+290 ITPNNRVQ
-298 LKSYPLED
+298 LKTYPLED
-306 IDEMRDLILQ
+306 IDTLRDNILT
-316 TKGNTTLYVNEEQAE
+316 TKGNTTFLTTGTNSI
-331 YDLPLY
+331 PLLR
-337 KSFGERLP
+337 SFAERLP
-345 TGKLNTTSSQYG
+345 NGKLNTTSVQYG
-357 LALKTYNSDLLQN
+357 LCLKTYNSDLLQN
-370 WINTEWIDGVTG
+370 WVNTEWIDGVAG
-382 INEISAVDVSDGKL
+382 INEISAVDVTDGKL

-402 LSQKIYNMLNRI
+402 LAQKVYNMLNRI

-439 TPMFEGGMSTEIV
+439 TPMFEGGMSTEVV
-452 FQEVISNSA
+452 FQEVVSNSA
-461 SGEQPLGTLAGRGYD
+461 SGEQPLGTLAGKGYD
-476 TGKQKGGHIKIKVTE
+476 TGKQKGGRIKIKVTE
-491 PCFIMGMGSI
+491 PCFIMGIGSI

-507 SQGNEFYNELKTLDD
+507 SQGNEFFNELQTVDD

-540 RAWWDDIYQNGN
+540 RAWWDDTRMQDDGRIQ
-552 INSRVQPSA
+552 SSA
-561 GKTVAWINYMTNINK
+561 GKTVAWINYMTNINR
-576 TFGNFAVNE
+576 TFGNFAIND

-595 YEFKSGTQLPT
+595 YELNPNAGTNEVK
-606 TRIADLT
+606 IADLT

-624 FAETNLDA
+624 FADTNLDA